1 MSIKTAFAR
10 RSGALAV
17 ALLALSFSV
26 GGSYVVRADDPEV
39 SVSLLREM
47 VIDPIMQA
55 VNGLDLRLTGLEGTM
70 ALFASSFSSHQI
82 SARELCVSDES
93 GAQTCITKAQL
104 DTLLAKVM
112 AEAAPQQP
120 AIPLAATAPHL
131 ESTEIATVAAE
142 EPLRAPIVAAV
153 ESAQEES
160 QEPEHTGTVMTAI
173 SGAALVWYPEVEVS
187 SQATAPREIF
197 QEE

>member
-1 MSIKTAFAR
+1 
-10 RSGALAV
+10 
-17 ALLALSFSV
+17 
-26 GGSYVVRADDPEV
+26 
-39 SVSLLREM
+39 M
-47 VIDPIMQA
+47 VIDPIMKA

-104 DTLLAKVM
+104 DTLLPKMM
-112 AEAAPQQP
+112 AEAAPQSP
-120 AIPLAATAPHL
+120 AIALAATAPHS
-131 ESTEIATVAAE
+131 EPTEIATVAAE

-160 QEPEHTGTVMTAI
+160 QEPEHTGTVTTAI

-187 SQATAPREIF
+187 SPAMAPREIF